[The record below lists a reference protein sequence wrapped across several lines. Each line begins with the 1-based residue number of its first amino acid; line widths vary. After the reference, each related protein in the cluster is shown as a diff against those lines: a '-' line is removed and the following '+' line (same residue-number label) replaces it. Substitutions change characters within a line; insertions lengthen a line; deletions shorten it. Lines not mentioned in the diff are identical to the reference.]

1 VPSLGTVVDPFGLWS
16 RTSLA
21 VLDRVLASQWASDAM
36 AITLRS
42 ALAERAVLTVIEGPV
57 GQAALASAI
66 RTGLAERA
74 AAELVD
80 SGALARI
87 LDSDEMEE
95 LVGQVLDSRLLDTSV
110 ARVLASEE
118 LWILVEEV
126 ARSPAV
132 TEAIA
137 HQGVGFAGQVAGELG
152 ERSRRADARLERLA
166 RKLLRRRP
174 AGDDADGAGG
184 AIAMPEPP

>member
-1 VPSLGTVVDPFGLWS
+1 MPSLGTVVDPFGLWS
-16 RTSLA
+16 RASLA
-21 VLDRVLASQWASDAM
+21 VLDRVLASQWANDALT
-36 AITLRS
+36 ITLRS
-42 ALAERAVLTVIEGPV
+42 ALAERAVLTVIEGSL

-66 RTGLAERA
+66 RSGLAERA
-74 AAELVD
+74 ATELVE

-110 ARVLASEE
+110 TRILASEE
-118 LWILVEEV
+118 LWIVVDEV

-132 TEAIA
+132 TDAIA
-137 HQGVGFAGQVAGELG
+137 HQGVGFAGQMAEELG
-152 ERSRRADARLERLA
+152 ERSRRADARLERIA

-174 AGDDADGAGG
+174 APDDAVVL
-184 AIAMPEPP
+184 PEPP